1 MYAASDTLDPLWKQS
16 FPRFNWLNKPLKSR
30 SGHRGLKNQLQKGN
44 KGQLM
49 NFKENL
55 MNNELKDTELSKQLQ
70 DPGNFKVNEFST
82 TKELEGYNV
91 QEYKYIGMLKKKEN
105 FGSII
110 FFEVQK
116 D

>member
-16 FPRFNWLNKPLKSR
+16 SPRFNWLNKPLKSR

-55 MNNELKDTELSKQLQ
+55 MNNELKDTKLSKQLQ
-70 DPGNFKVNEFST
+70 DPGHFKENEFST

-91 QEYKYIGMLKKKEN
+91 QEYKYIGMLKKRKFWFN
-105 FGSII
+105 I
-110 FFEVQK
+110 FF
-116 D
+116 